1 MRTHIALAALG
12 SVALL
17 TLAACD
23 RETTTQARKDAE
35 SVGRKVDQAL
45 DRTQEK
51 LAAAGEKTQQ
61 KLAEAGGKLQPQLEA
76 AGERI
81 AAAGEKVAATVKDAA
96 TPDERAQGST
106 TNGSTATNGSSP
118 TSGTTT
124 TTVTTGPRTSV
135 TGVPPSTRASLGDA
149 AITASIKTDF
159 LKDPDLSVLKIDVD
173 TRDGVVTL
181 NGLADNE
188 AARKRAEQL
197 AGAIKGVK
205 EVRNYLTV
213 KRG

>member
-1 MRTHIALAALG
+1 MTIHNVSKALAA

-17 TLAACD
+17 ALAACD
-23 RETTTQARKDAE
+23 RETTTQARNEAE
-35 SVGRKVDQAL
+35 RLGQKVDKAL

-51 LAAAGEKTQQ
+51 LA
-61 KLAEAGGKLQPQLEA
+61 EAGSKLQPKLEA
-76 AGERI
+76 AGDRI
-81 AAAGEKVAATVKDAA
+81 AAAGEQVAATVKDAA
-96 TPDERAQGST
+96 TPDGKTGRSSA
-106 TNGSTATNGSSP
+106 NGA
-118 TSGTTT
+118 TT

-135 TGVPPSTRASLGDA
+135 GGISDSTRASLGDA

-173 TRDGVVTL
+173 TKDGVVTL

-188 AARKRAEQL
+188 AARRRAEQL
-197 AGAIKGVK
+197 AGAIKGVR
-205 EVRNYLTV
+205 EVRNHLTV

>member
-12 SVALL
+12 SVALF

-96 TPDERAQGST
+96 TPDERAPGST
-106 TNGSTATNGSSP
+106 TNGSTATNGSPAGS
-118 TSGTTT
+118 TT

-135 TGVPPSTRASLGDA
+135 TGVPPATRASLGDA

-197 AGAIKGVK
+197 AGAIKGVR

>member
-1 MRTHIALAALG
+1 MKTRSAFAAIGAAALL
-12 SVALL
+12 A
-17 TLAACD
+17 LAACD
-23 RETTTQARKDAE
+23 RETTTQARKEAE
-35 SVGRKVDQAL
+35 NADRKVDQAL

-51 LAAAGEKTQQ
+51 LAAAGEKL
-61 KLAEAGGKLQPQLEA
+61 KPKLEA

-81 AAAGEKVAATVKDAA
+81 AAAGEKVTATVKDAA
-96 TPDERAQGST
+96 TPDEPAKGS
-106 TNGSTATNGSSP
+106 ATNGA
-118 TSGTTT
+118 TTTT
-124 TTVTTGPRTSV
+124 TTVTTEPRTSV
-135 TGVPPSTRASLGDA
+135 SGVAPAARASLGDA

-181 NGLADNE
+181 NGLAGNE
-188 AARKRAEQL
+188 PARKRAEQL
-197 AGAIKGVK
+197 AGAIKGVR

>member
-1 MRTHIALAALG
+1 MRTYLAFAAIG

-23 RETTTQARKDAE
+23 RETTTRARQEAE

-51 LAAAGEKTQQ
+51 LAAAGEK
-61 KLAEAGGKLQPQLEA
+61 
-76 AGERI
+76 
-81 AAAGEKVAATVKDAA
+81 VAATVKDAA
-96 TPDERAQGST
+96 TPEGRASGGSSA
-106 TNGSTATNGSSP
+106 STAAANGGA
-118 TSGTTT
+118 TATTT
-124 TTVTTGPRTSV
+124 AVTTGPRTSV
-135 TGVPPSTRASLGDA
+135 SGVAPAPRASLGDA

-181 NGLADNE
+181 NGLADDE
-188 AARKRAEQL
+188 AARKRAGQL
-197 AGAIKGVK
+197 AGAIKGVR

>member
-1 MRTHIALAALG
+1 MRTHIAFAVIG
-12 SVALL
+12 SVVLL

-35 SVGRKVDQAL
+35 SAGRKVDQAL
-45 DRTQEK
+45 ERTQEK

-61 KLAEAGGKLQPQLEA
+61 KLAEAGDKLQPQLEA

-81 AAAGEKVAATVKDAA
+81 AAAGGKVAATVRDAA
-96 TPDERAQGST
+96 TPDGRAEGG
-106 TNGSTATNGSSP
+106 NG
-118 TSGTTT
+118 TSTT

-197 AGAIKGVK
+197 AGAIKGVR

>member
-1 MRTHIALAALG
+1 MKSPMALAAIAA
-12 SVALL
+12 VALL

-23 RETTTQARKDAE
+23 RETTTQARNEAE
-35 SVGRKVDQAL
+35 GVGRKVDQAL

-51 LAAAGEKTQQ
+51 LA
-61 KLAEAGGKLQPQLEA
+61 EAGDKLQPKLAA

-96 TPDERAQGST
+96 TPDAPANGSAAATTTAANGATAQG
-106 TNGSTATNGSSP
+106 
-118 TSGTTT
+118 GTTT

-135 TGVPPSTRASLGDA
+135 TGIPPETRAKLGDA

-181 NGLADNE
+181 NGLAENE

-197 AGAIKGVK
+197 AGAIKGVR
-205 EVRNYLTV
+205 EVRNHLAV

>member
-1 MRTHIALAALG
+1 MRSKSMRSQATSTAIAA
-12 SVALL
+12 SIALL

-23 RETTTQARKDAE
+23 RETTTQARNEA
-35 SVGRKVDQAL
+35 GRLGQKVDHAL

-51 LAAAGEKTQQ
+51 LAAAGD
-61 KLAEAGGKLQPQLEA
+61 KLQPKLEA

-81 AAAGEKVAATVKDAA
+81 ASAGEQVAATVKDAT
-96 TPDERAQGST
+96 TPDGNAERSASA
-106 TNGSTATNGSSP
+106 NGGT
-118 TSGTTT
+118 TTT

-135 TGVPPSTRASLGDA
+135 SGIPESTRASLGDA

-159 LKDPDLSVLKIDVD
+159 LKDPDLSVLGIDVD
-173 TRDGVVTL
+173 TNDGVVTL

-197 AGAIKGVK
+197 AGAVKGVR
-205 EVRNYLTV
+205 EVRNHLTV

>member
-1 MRTHIALAALG
+1 MRTHVTSTALAA
-12 SVALL
+12 SIALL
-17 TLAACD
+17 ALAACD
-23 RETTTQARKDAE
+23 RETTAQARKEAE
-35 SVGRKVDQAL
+35 SLGQKVDQAL

-51 LAAAGEKTQQ
+51 LAAAGD
-61 KLAEAGGKLQPQLEA
+61 KLQPKLEA
-76 AGERI
+76 AGERV
-81 AAAGEKVAATVKDAA
+81 ASAGERVAATVKDAA
-96 TPDERAQGST
+96 TPDGRAERGTSA
-106 TNGSTATNGSSP
+106 NGGAA
-118 TSGTTT
+118 TT

-135 TGVPPSTRASLGDA
+135 SGIPESTRASLGDA

-173 TRDGVVTL
+173 TKDGVVTL

-197 AGAIKGVK
+197 AGAIKGVR
-205 EVRNYLTV
+205 EVRNHLTV

>member
-1 MRTHIALAALG
+1 MRTHVTSTAIAA
-12 SVALL
+12 SIALL

-23 RETTTQARKDAE
+23 
-35 SVGRKVDQAL
+35 
-45 DRTQEK
+45 
-51 LAAAGEKTQQ
+51 
-61 KLAEAGGKLQPQLEA
+61 KLQPKLEA

-81 AAAGEKVAATVKDAA
+81 ASAGEQVAATVKDAA
-96 TPDERAQGST
+96 TPDGQAERGTA
-106 TNGSTATNGSSP
+106 NGA
-118 TSGTTT
+118 TT

-135 TGVPPSTRASLGDA
+135 GGIPESTRASLGDA

-173 TRDGVVTL
+173 TKDGVVTL

-188 AARKRAEQL
+188 AARKRAGQL
-197 AGAIKGVK
+197 AGAIKGVR
-205 EVRNYLTV
+205 EVRNHLTV